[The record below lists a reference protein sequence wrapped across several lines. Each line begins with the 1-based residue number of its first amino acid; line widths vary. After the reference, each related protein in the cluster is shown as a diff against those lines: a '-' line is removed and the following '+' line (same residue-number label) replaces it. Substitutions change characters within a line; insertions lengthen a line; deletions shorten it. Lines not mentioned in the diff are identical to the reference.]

1 MSMSRFLESTSKWQ
15 RFRARNDGDLFN
27 GFVKEFSAKLYR
39 RKGIRAVARLF
50 FSRRQPEK
58 WLFLVGCYNSGTT
71 ILRRLIDSHPAIS
84 AIPHEGVQLTDSF
97 PNLEA
102 GGWRRMMYANRTQW
116 DLDDVDAPNRARRA
130 QADWAVWWGR
140 KATVFLEKSIDNST
154 RMQWLD
160 QYFPNA
166 YFIAITRNGLCV
178 NEGILRRAK
187 PLDQAAEQVGE
198 RYPAEMLANQWNEF
212 DQVIQESCET
222 VDRSLQLRYE
232 DLMDDPVATMT
243 DIFEFLG
250 LSIPSIRLDGDVLSI
265 GEQQHQLINQN
276 AASLARL
283 SPEDEKEMREIMA
296 PAMHRNGY

>member
-1 MSMSRFLESTSKWQ
+1 
-15 RFRARNDGDLFN
+15 
-27 GFVKEFSAKLYR
+27 
-39 RKGIRAVARLF
+39 
-50 FSRRQPEK
+50 
-58 WLFLVGCYNSGTT
+58 
-71 ILRRLIDSHPAIS
+71 
-84 AIPHEGVQLTDSF
+84 
-97 PNLEA
+97 
-102 GGWRRMMYANRTQW
+102 
-116 DLDDVDAPNRARRA
+116 
-130 QADWAVWWGR
+130 
-140 KATVFLEKSIDNST
+140 
-154 RMQWLD
+154 
-160 QYFPNA
+160 
-166 YFIAITRNGLCV
+166 
-178 NEGILRRAK
+178 
-187 PLDQAAEQVGE
+187 
-198 RYPAEMLANQWNEF
+198 MLANQWNEF